1 MPSHVPYEHRRHG
14 IEQLLPAKPTP
25 PKRLAKVVLHL
36 QMPLTT
42 AAASA
47 TKLPFVKLTPMTL
60 PAAVYV
66 LSCAE
71 AVVESP

>member
-1 MPSHVPYEHRRHG
+1 MPYEQRRHG

-25 PKRLAKVVLHL
+25 PRRFAKVVLHL
-36 QMPLTT
+36 QMPFTT
-42 AAASA
+42 AEESA

-60 PAAVYV
+60 PAVTYV

-71 AVVESP
+71 AVVGSP

>member
-1 MPSHVPYEHRRHG
+1 VPYEQRRHG

-25 PKRLAKVVLHL
+25 PTRFATVVL
-36 QMPLTT
+36 QVQTPLTI
-42 AAASA
+42 AEASA

-60 PAAVYV
+60 PAVTNV

-71 AVVESP
+71 AVVRSP